1 MPFALKYFANSDA
14 HAWMYR
20 YHIERDERVEATL
33 RAA

>member
-1 MPFALKYFANSDA
+1 MPFALKYFANSNA